1 LANQGESTNVG
12 INNENNN
19 INNLKNTETDKNIQR
34 INVSLDDLRKKLNEV
49 DNREQKDYK
58 HLLEELNNIKQ
69 QLKTLKA

>member
-1 LANQGESTNVG
+1 MA

-19 INNLKNTETDKNIQR
+19 NNNLTNSETDKNIQR
-34 INVSLDDLRKKLNEV
+34 INASLDDLRKKLNDV

-58 HLLEELNNIKQ
+58 HLLEELNNLKQ

>member
-1 LANQGESTNVG
+1 MA
-12 INNENNN
+12 INNENKNN
-19 INNLKNTETDKNIQR
+19 NNLTNSETDKNIQR
-34 INVSLDDLRKKLNEV
+34 INASLDDLRKKLNEV